1 MKHEEIRHKLSEF
14 IDGAITAGE
23 KAAIEQHL
31 KTCTECSEALREL
44 RKTIEHIHAIE
55 EVESPAWMTQKIMAK
70 VRDVQ
75 EAKLGIWQKVFS
87 PFLMKFPVQAVA
99 VLFLSVTAF
108 YIYTTMHPAE
118 KYTEAPMERFAKQE
132 AHDGS
137 RDAHKQQAPEIAERR
152 EKKVAQKLDY
162 KSLDMKYEYEK
173 PAPPAPAAPGA
184 GAVATH
190 EEQAVSA
197 PTPAPVKRQAKMYAQ
212 DKAYMEKHLAA
223 PRAAAP
229 SMLAEQAAPSAG
241 AVQPTEDKH
250 ATASEA
256 RKVKKGI
263 ATDKEA
269 DIQLDITE
277 HFVKVDLPGKMKI
290 KGLTYRTRKFEKD
303 IEDLRWMQGS
313 SAYRS
318 KACSNRYVVDVDLSG
333 KLSKYLYCYDQ
344 ARITLL
350 GVYELKDGAWTEVN

>member
-1 MKHEEIRHKLSEF
+1 MDHNDIRHKLSEF
-14 IDGAITAGE
+14 IDGAITPVE
-23 KAAIEQHL
+23 KADIEQHL
-31 KTCTECSEALREL
+31 KICTECANALREL
-44 RKTIEHIHAIE
+44 RKTIEHIHEIE

-70 VRDVQ
+70 VRAEQD
-75 EAKLGIWQKVFS
+75 AKNTLWQRFFVPIFMTE
-87 PFLMKFPVQAVA
+87 PIRAVA
-99 VLFLSVTAF
+99 VLFLSVTVF
-108 YIYTTMHPAE
+108 YIYMTMHPAE
-118 KYTEAPMERFAKQE
+118 KYAEAPMERLAKQE
-132 AHDGS
+132 AQDPS
-137 RDAHKQQAPEIAERR
+137 RDTQIQKAPEIAERR
-152 EKKVAQKLDY
+152 EKKVAQEPAY

-173 PAPPAPAAPGA
+173 PSPPVPQKQPAASAPAPTKGEA
-184 GAVATH
+184 
-190 EEQAVSA
+190 Q
-197 PTPAPVKRQAKMYAQ
+197 MYAR
-212 DKAYMEKHLAA
+212 DKADMEKRLAA

-241 AVQPTEDKH
+241 AAQPTEDKH
-250 ATASEA
+250 ATASEG
-256 RKVKKGI
+256 RKVKKAS

-277 HFVKVDLPGKMKI
+277 HFAKVDLPGKMKI

-303 IEDLRWMQGS
+303 IEELRWMQGS